1 MFEGS
6 AWTWNNERQQY
17 YYHAFLPEQ
26 PTLNYRNPKV
36 VQEMKVICYN
46 YLISQLSCCLDNAS
60 VSLLILKVG
69 VFGSLLIHVDEW

>member
-26 PTLNYRNPKV
+26 PTLNYRSPKV
-36 VQEMKVICYN
+36 VQEMKVTCYN
-46 YLISQLSCCLDNAS
+46 YLISQLSCRLDNAS

-69 VFGSLLIHVDEW
+69 VFDSLFIHADEG